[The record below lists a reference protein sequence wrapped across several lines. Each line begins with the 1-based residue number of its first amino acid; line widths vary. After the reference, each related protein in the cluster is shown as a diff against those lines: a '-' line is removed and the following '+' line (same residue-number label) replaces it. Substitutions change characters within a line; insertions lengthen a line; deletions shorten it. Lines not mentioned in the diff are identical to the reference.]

1 MLLYMCMGLR
11 SKQSIQFA
19 TDQERDFWNKS
30 QYSIKYNSRHLLQ
43 SINSAGYS
51 MNNLTT
57 RGLYEY
63 IYTVCGVQPGEC
75 LIKRVNDSYGYG
87 DFTVE
92 IRFVDAY
99 TKSLF
104 KLGSE

>member
-1 MLLYMCMGLR
+1 MLLYMYMGYR
-11 SKQSIQFA
+11 SNNSILFA
-19 TDQERDFWNKS
+19 TDAERDFWNNS
-30 QYSIKYNSRHLLQ
+30 EYSVKYNSIDLLRLINQ
-43 SINSAGYS
+43 SGYD
-51 MNNLTT
+51 MQRLTT

-75 LIKRVNDSYGYG
+75 LIKRVNDGHPFG
-87 DFTVE
+87 DFSVE

-104 KLGSE
+104 VLGQ

>member
-1 MLLYMCMGLR
+1 MCMGYR
-11 SKQSIQFA
+11 SNNSVQFA
-19 TDQERDFWNKS
+19 TESEREFWNNS
-30 QYSIKYNSRHLLQ
+30 EYSIKYNSVTLLRL
-43 SINSAGYS
+43 INSSGYT
-51 MNNLTT
+51 MQRLTT
-57 RGLYEY
+57 RGLYDY

-75 LIKRVNDSYGYG
+75 LIKRVNDRSGYG

-104 KLGSE
+104 VLGSD